1 MVGDG
6 PERDALDARA
16 RELGLDGAVR
26 FHGIQARD
34 EVARRMADSDLFVL
48 PSRVETFG
56 VALVEALAAG
66 LPVVATDVGVAGE
79 VVDERSGVLVR
90 AGDAEALAAGIDRA
104 LDGLGGFDSAQAA
117 AAVRER
123 YGPEAVARAWDEVY
137 ALIIAGRRGGGDA
150 R

>member
-1 MVGDG
+1 
-6 PERDALDARA
+6 
-16 RELGLDGAVR
+16 
-26 FHGIQARD
+26 
-34 EVARRMADSDLFVL
+34 MADSDLFVL

-104 LDGLGGFDSAQAA
+104 LEGLGGFDSARAA

-123 YGPEAVARAWDEVY
+123 YGPDAVARAWDEVY
-137 ALIIAGRRGGGDA
+137 AAITEGRRGGGDA